1 MLRSV
6 PVGRVIGEDAALNDL
21 HEGAYGGASIAFIL
35 IVLIMVVGPFALM
48 ALGLHFGFRIT
59 W

>member
-1 MLRSV
+1 M
-6 PVGRVIGEDAALNDL
+6 NDL